1 VADDRQDNLSA
12 DDAITQ
18 SRMDRLRAEQAKVVG
33 RLAQAREQLEAKRP
47 NSRAIDTVLGA
58 FERDVA
64 AGGGVL
70 AGAVAFRVFLFM
82 IPYVFLVVVIFGLG
96 ASAGSEDPGT
106 LARSAGIGGI
116 AGKAFASIGDL
127 STGERI
133 ISFFVAAFALLLA
146 TRALLK
152 VLRIVHA
159 LVWNTRAGKP
169 PSMLRAAGLLVLVV
183 TFGLVITAL
192 IGTLRRESFLAG
204 LLATLV
210 FISIPFGV
218 WLAVSWFMPHP
229 PDLPL
234 AALMPGAVV
243 FAIGMEVLH
252 LVTVYWISGQVEHKT
267 ETYGAIGFALALL
280 LWAYLLGRLITSA
293 AVINETLWTRDVE
306 RRRARAAAKARR
318 STGVAHQAPGHATSD
333 RARLRGQD
341 RRGQG
346 QDEHVAGDE
355 RHDPGVAPGFGAQRR
370 DDQGE
375 LAPGQDRGG
384 EVGGGDP
391 PQP

>member
-1 VADDRQDNLSA
+1 MADDRQDNLSDA

-18 SRMDRLRAEQAKVVG
+18 SRMDRLRAEQAKVVD
-33 RLAQAREQLEAKRP
+33 RLERAREQLEAKRP

-96 ASAGSEDPGT
+96 ASASSEDPGS

-133 ISFFVAAFALLLA
+133 FSFFVAAFALLLA

-159 LVWNTRAGKP
+159 LVWRTEPGKP
-169 PSMLRAAGLLVLVV
+169 RSATRAAGVLVLLVTGALAISALVGKLRSES
-183 TFGLVITAL
+183 FGAGLV
-192 IGTLRRESFLAG
+192 
-204 LLATLV
+204 ATLL
-210 FISIPFGV
+210 FIAIPVGV
-218 WLAVSWFMPHP
+218 WLFVSWHMPRA
-229 PDLPL
+229 PDAPWS
-234 AALMPGAVV
+234 ALLPGAVV
-243 FAIGMEVLH
+243 FGLGLEVLH
-252 LVTVYWISGQVEHKT
+252 IITVYWIATQVEHKT
-267 ETYGAIGFALALL
+267 DTYGAIGFALALL

-306 RRRARAAAKARR
+306 RRRRR
-318 STGVAHQAPGHATSD
+318 
-333 RARLRGQD
+333 
-341 RRGQG
+341 RRPP
-346 QDEHVAGDE
+346 DSAG
-355 RHDPGVAPGFGAQRR
+355 
-370 DDQGE
+370 
-375 LAPGQDRGG
+375 
-384 EVGGGDP
+384 
-391 PQP
+391 